1 MKILFSCILLIL
13 SFNFNDDPRERFS
26 YQVHSQLTWQ
36 DFKGVPPKG
45 AHHFAS
51 VNSGMGYI
59 FSSKRVEGHIKID
72 VQVNSYFYPQLSWKK
87 NINENNA
94 ALLAHEQI
102 HWDISELYARKLRA
116 AFSKYV
122 PQKNPKKEID
132 FIFRKFEKDRQQLQ
146 STYDFET
153 NHGLIKNMQEIW
165 SIKIKEELFKTSA
178 ASHIP

>member
-26 YQVHSQLTWQ
+26 YQEHSQLTWQ
-36 DFKGVPPKG
+36 DFKGVPPQG

-51 VNSGMGYI
+51 VNCGMGYS
-59 FSSKRVEGHIKID
+59 FSSKSIDGDIKVD
-72 VQVNSYFYPQLSWKK
+72 VQVTSYFYPQLSWKK
-87 NINENNA
+87 NINESNA
-94 ALLAHEQI
+94 ALLSHEQL

-116 AFSKYV
+116 AFTKYV

-146 STYDFET
+146 STYDRET
-153 NHGLIKNMQEIW
+153 NHGLIKDAQEIW

-178 ASHIP
+178 ES

>member
-13 SFNFNDDPRERFS
+13 SFIVNDDPRERFS
-26 YQVHSQLTWQ
+26 YQEHPQLTWQ

-51 VNSGMGYI
+51 VNCGMGYS
-59 FSSKRVEGHIKID
+59 FSSSSIGGDIKVD
-72 VQVNSYFYPQLSWKK
+72 VKVISYFYPQLSWKK
-87 NINENNA
+87 NTNESNA
-94 ALLAHEQI
+94 ALLAHEQL

-122 PQKNPKKEID
+122 PQKDPKKEID

-146 STYDFET
+146 STYDLET
-153 NHGLIKNMQEIW
+153 NHGLIKDLQEIW
-165 SIKIKEELFKTSA
+165 SIKIKEELFKTSVR
-178 ASHIP
+178 S